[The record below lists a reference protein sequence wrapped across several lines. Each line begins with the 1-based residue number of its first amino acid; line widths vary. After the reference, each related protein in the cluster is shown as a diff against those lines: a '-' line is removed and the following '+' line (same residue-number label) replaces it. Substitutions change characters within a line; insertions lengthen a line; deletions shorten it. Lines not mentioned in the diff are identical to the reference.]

1 MVITEIEDGDE
12 GIVSGPVHF
21 DAGISLMPR

>member
-12 GIVSGPVHF
+12 GIVSAPTHI